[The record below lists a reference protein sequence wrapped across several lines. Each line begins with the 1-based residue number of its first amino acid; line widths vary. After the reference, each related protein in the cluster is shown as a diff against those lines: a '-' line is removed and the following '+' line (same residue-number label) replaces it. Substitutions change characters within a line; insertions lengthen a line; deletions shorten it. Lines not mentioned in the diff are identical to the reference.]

1 MPKWTPLRRRWDSD
15 GKRNLVV
22 RVKLTGDISM
32 VLHPRLD
39 LYDPDRPI
47 EDLYQQLIIWGD
59 QTYVCHLRR

>member
-1 MPKWTPLRRRWDSD
+1 M
-15 GKRNLVV
+15 V
-22 RVKLTGDISM
+22 RIKLTGDISM

-39 LYDPDRPI
+39 LYDPDKPI

>member
-1 MPKWTPLRRRWDSD
+1 
-15 GKRNLVV
+15 
-22 RVKLTGDISM
+22 M

-59 QTYVCHLRR
+59 QAYVCHPRR